1 MFARLDA
8 DSAERPTGDSPTR
21 PTRFKARAASSFWG
35 GQCQQQEPTPSG
47 SLPLLSGETFLLK
60 GLQSTRLNALDPNR
74 MKVLWERPISKGS
87 RLLAA
92 DDKTVYLGGAEISA
106 IDMQS
111 RKLLW
116 ATRVPG
122 GCANARVLVRKDAI
136 WQSTPRGIIELDP
149 RTGEVRRFFR
159 GKDLGS
165 VGWRPGAYRTAPAC
179 RFQSHDHRLSAAR
192 RLLGTFQPATR
203 PLRPTP
209 HEFHEHHEGHE

>member
-1 MFARLDA
+1 MF
-8 DSAERPTGDSPTR
+8 
-21 PTRFKARAASSFWG
+21 FWG
-35 GQCQQQEPTPSG
+35 GNMPAQEPTPTS
-47 SLPLLSGETFLLK
+47 SVPLSSGEAFLLK

-92 DDKTVYLGGAEISA
+92 DDRTVYLGGAELSA
-106 IDMQS
+106 IDIES

-122 GCANARVLVRKDAI
+122 GCANAQVLVRKEAI

-149 RTGEVRRFFR
+149 KSGEVRRFFR

-165 VGWRPGAYRTAPAC
+165 VGGDLILSDQLLAGRL
-179 RFQSHDHRLSAAR
+179 QSHASRLIRAWAVPSRHAPRSAS
-192 RLLGTFQPATR
+192 ATTNKR
-203 PLRPTP
+203 VTN
-209 HEFHEHHEGHE
+209 E